1 MENFIINIEAIKEN
15 HGEMLEMKNTV
26 SEIKDFLMIEM
37 SSEF

>member
-15 HGEMLEMKNTV
+15 HREMLEMKNTV